1 VLYWLKAAKVALHAA
16 LYALAAQSSQ
26 RLPGRF
32 SAALA
37 KSQPPIGKG
46 PFMGKPLRVLIVEDS
61 EDDALLLIF
70 ELRRG
75 DYSPMAKR
83 VETVEAMQQA
93 LDEQTWDVVISDY
106 VLPGFSGLEALRLV
120 RKSGL
125 DLPFIVVSGKIGED
139 TAVQAMKEGAN
150 DYLIKGNVSRL
161 VPAIEREMQEAEV
174 RRKRREAEAALVRSE
189 RRYKKLVAAVTDYIY
204 TVIIRHGTVVKTSHG
219 PGCLSVTGYSHEEY
233 MDNPFLWYQ
242 MIFEEDRPA
251 VLRLTT
257 DIQAGQDIP
266 SLEHRIRHKDGSIRW
281 VRNTIVPRYSEQGE
295 LIAYDGLISD
305 ITQRKRT
312 EESLKLQ
319 SAALEA
325 AANAIAITDNHGLVI
340 WVNPAF
346 TRMTGYASE
355 EALQR
360 DLSFLKSDRHEP
372 QFYLNLWDTITAG
385 EVWHGEMI
393 NRRKDGTLYP
403 EEQTITPVTDEMGC
417 IKYFICIKQDI
428 TERKRAEQA
437 LLENAS
443 ILKELEIAKQ
453 IQLSLLPPAPPPL
466 KGIDCAGRCVSATHI
481 GGDYY
486 DIFLNGAEVEMVIA
500 DVSGHS
506 VGAALIMV
514 ETRSVLRA
522 QLQTPHSPAE
532 ILTILND
539 LLHDDLSR
547 AELFITMSYLSYHTK
562 TRRLRYSNAGHPPPL
577 LYRTSGDSFLELD
590 TEGLIIGVKTEV
602 SFEERSLN
610 IEHGDLLLLYTDG
623 ILEAEGTGG
632 ALFGTCRLQEV
643 LAREHRKPAAEII
656 AAVLAAVRAFS
667 GEFSFKDDISMLV
680 LKFL

>member
-1 VLYWLKAAKVALHAA
+1 
-16 LYALAAQSSQ
+16 
-26 RLPGRF
+26 
-32 SAALA
+32 
-37 KSQPPIGKG
+37 
-46 PFMGKPLRVLIVEDS
+46 MGKPLHVLFVEDS

-75 DYSPMAKR
+75 DYSPVAKR
-83 VETVEAMQQA
+83 VETIEALQQA
-93 LDEQTWDVVISDY
+93 LEEETWDVVISDY
-106 VLPGFSGLEALRLV
+106 VLPGFSGLEALKLV

-174 RRKRREAEAALVRSE
+174 RRKRRAAEAALVRSE
-189 RRYKKLVAAVTDYIY
+189 RRYKRLVAAVTDYIY
-204 TVIIRHGTVVKTSHG
+204 LVTLKDGKVIKTSHG
-219 PGCLSVTGYSHEEY
+219 PGCLTVTGYSHEEY
-233 MDNPFLWYQ
+233 MENPFLWYQ
-242 MIFEEDRPA
+242 MIYEEDRPA
-251 VLRLTT
+251 VIRLTA

-305 ITQRKRT
+305 ITERKRT
-312 EESLKLQ
+312 EESLRLQ

-325 AANAIAITDNHGLVI
+325 AANAIAITDSQGLVI
-340 WVNPAF
+340 WVNQAF
-346 TRMTGYASE
+346 TLMTGYSVAES
-355 EALQR
+355 LHR
-360 DLSFLKSDRHEP
+360 DLSFLKSDQHGP
-372 QFYLNLWDTITAG
+372 KFYLDLWGTITAG
-385 EVWHGEMI
+385 EVWHGEMV

-428 TERKRAEQA
+428 TGRKLAEQA
-437 LLENAS
+437 LLENNS

-453 IQLSLLPPAPPPL
+453 IQLSLLPPSPPPL
-466 KGIDCAGRCVSATHI
+466 PGIDCAGRCVSATHI

-486 DIFLNGAEVEMVIA
+486 DIFLNGDEVALVMA

-522 QLQTPHSPAE
+522 QLQTLHGPAE
-532 ILTILND
+532 ILAALND

-547 AELFITMSYLSYHTK
+547 AELFITMSYLSYD
-562 TRRLRYSNAGHPPPL
+562 TRTSRLRYTNAGHPPPV
-577 LYRTSGDSFLELD
+577 LYRVSGETFLELD
-590 TEGLIIGVKTEV
+590 AEGLIIGVKKDV
-602 SFEERSLN
+602 DFEERSLRV
-610 IEHGDLLLLYTDG
+610 ESGDLLLLYTDG
-623 ILEAEGTGG
+623 IIEAEGPGG
-632 ALFGTCRLQEV
+632 ELFGTRRLQTI
-643 LAREHRKPAAEII
+643 LAREHRKSASEII
-656 AAVLAAVRAFS
+656 SAVLAAVRAFS
-667 GEFSFKDDISMLV
+667 GANSFKDDISMLV

>member
-1 VLYWLKAAKVALHAA
+1 
-16 LYALAAQSSQ
+16 
-26 RLPGRF
+26 
-32 SAALA
+32 
-37 KSQPPIGKG
+37 
-46 PFMGKPLRVLIVEDS
+46 MGKPLRVLIVEDS

-75 DYSPMAKR
+75 DYSPIAKR
-83 VETVEAMQQA
+83 IETVDAMLRA
-93 LDEQTWDVVISDY
+93 LEEETWDVVISDY

-150 DYLIKGNVSRL
+150 DYLIKGNISRL

-174 RRKRREAEAALVRSE
+174 RRKRRDAEAALVRSE

-204 TVIIRHGTVVKTSHG
+204 TVTIVDGKVVKTSHG
-219 PGCLSVTGYSHEEY
+219 PGCLTVTGYSHEEY
-233 MDNPFLWYQ
+233 TDNPFLWYQ
-242 MIFEEDRPA
+242 MIFEEDRSA
-251 VLRLTT
+251 VIRLTA

-281 VRNTIVPRYSEQGE
+281 VKNTIVPRYSEQGE

-305 ITQRKRT
+305 ITERKRY
-312 EESLKLQ
+312 EESLRLQ

-325 AANAIAITDNHGLVI
+325 AANAIAITDRLGRVI
-340 WVNPAF
+340 WVNQAF
-346 TRMTGYASE
+346 TRMTGYGSGE
-355 EALQR
+355 SLGR
-360 DLSFLKSDRHEP
+360 DLSFLKSDLHAP
-372 QFYLNLWDTITAG
+372 QFYLDLWGTITAG
-385 EVWHGEMI
+385 RVWHGEMI

-403 EEQTITPVTDEMGC
+403 EEQTITPVTDDNGC
-417 IKYFICIKQDI
+417 IQHFICIKQDI
-428 TERKRAEQA
+428 TERKQAEQA
-437 LLENAS
+437 LLENTS
-443 ILKELEIAKQ
+443 ILKEMQIAQQ

-466 KGIDCAGRCVSATHI
+466 QGIDCAGRCVPATHI

-486 DIFLNGAEVEMVIA
+486 DIFLNGDEVEMVIA

-522 QLQTPHSPAE
+522 QLQTLHSPAE
-532 ILTILND
+532 ILAALNH
-539 LLHDDLSR
+539 LLHDDLTR

-562 TRRLRYSNAGHPPPL
+562 TGRLRYTNAGHPPPL
-577 LYRTSGDSFLELD
+577 LYRASGDSFLELD
-590 TEGLIIGVKTEV
+590 AEGLIIGVHREV
-602 SFEERSLN
+602 SFQERSLS
-610 IEHGDLLLLYTDG
+610 IERGDLLLLYTDG
-623 ILEAEGTGG
+623 IIEAEGAGG
-632 ALFGTCRLQEV
+632 ELFGTRRLQTI
-643 LAREHRKPAAEII
+643 LSREHRKPAAEVIT
-656 AAVLAAVRAFS
+656 AVLAAVRAFS
-667 GEFSFKDDISMLV
+667 GLASFKDDISMLV

>member
-1 VLYWLKAAKVALHAA
+1 
-16 LYALAAQSSQ
+16 
-26 RLPGRF
+26 
-32 SAALA
+32 
-37 KSQPPIGKG
+37 
-46 PFMGKPLRVLIVEDS
+46 MGKPLRVLIVEDS
-61 EDDALLLIF
+61 EDDSLLLIF

-75 DYSPMAKR
+75 GYAPAFRR
-83 VETVEAMQQA
+83 VETVEAMQHA
-93 LDEQTWDVVISDY
+93 LREQTWDVVISDY
-106 VLPGFSGLEALRLV
+106 VLPGFSGLEALRVV

-189 RRYKKLVAAVTDYIY
+189 RRYKRLVGAVTDYIY
-204 TVIIRHGTVVKTSHG
+204 TVTLKDGVVLKTAHG
-219 PGCLSVTGYSHEEY
+219 PGCLTVTGYSHEEY
-233 MDNPFLWYQ
+233 INNPFLWYQ
-242 MIFEEDRPA
+242 MIYEEDRAA
-251 VLRLTT
+251 VIRLTA

-266 SLEHRIRHKDGSIRW
+266 SLEHRIRHKDGSLRW

-295 LIAYDGLISD
+295 MIAYDGLISD
-305 ITQRKRT
+305 ITERKRS

-325 AANAIAITDNHGLVI
+325 AANAIAITDSHGQVI

-346 TRMTGYASE
+346 TLMTGYSAA
-355 EALQR
+355 EALHR
-360 DLSFLKSDRHEP
+360 DLSFLKSDLHDP
-372 QFYLNLWDTITAG
+372 KFYLDLWGTVTAG

-393 NRRKDGTLYP
+393 NRRKDGSLYP
-403 EEQTITPVTDEMGC
+403 EEQTITPVTDELGC

-437 LLENAS
+437 LLENNS
-443 ILKELEIAKQ
+443 IVKELEIAKQ
-453 IQLSLLPPAPPPL
+453 IQLSLLPPSPPPMP
-466 KGIDCAGRCVSATHI
+466 GIDCSGRCVSATHI

-486 DIFLNGAEVEMVIA
+486 DIFLRGDEVAMVIA

-522 QLQTPHSPAE
+522 QLQSLHGPSE
-532 ILTILND
+532 IVAALNE

-547 AELFITMSYLSYHTK
+547 AELFISMSYLVYQTK
-562 TRRLRYSNAGHPPPL
+562 TGRLHYTNAGHPPPI
-577 LYRTSGDSFLELD
+577 LYRASDETFLELD
-590 TEGLIIGVKTEV
+590 TEGMILGVKKDVE
-602 SFEERSLN
+602 FEESSLLV
-610 IEHGDLLLLYTDG
+610 EQGDLLLLYTDG
-623 ILEAEGTGG
+623 IIEVEGPGG
-632 ALFGTCRLQEV
+632 ELFGARRLKTI
-643 LAREHRKPAAEII
+643 LAREHRKPATEVIN
-656 AAVLAAVRAFS
+656 AVLSALRAFS
-667 GEFSFKDDISMLV
+667 GLSSFKDDISMLV

>member
-1 VLYWLKAAKVALHAA
+1 
-16 LYALAAQSSQ
+16 
-26 RLPGRF
+26 
-32 SAALA
+32 
-37 KSQPPIGKG
+37 
-46 PFMGKPLRVLIVEDS
+46 MGKPLRVLIVEDS
-61 EDDALLLIF
+61 EDDAVLLTF

-75 DYSPMAKR
+75 DYSPISKR
-83 VETVEAMQQA
+83 IETVEALQQA
-93 LDEQTWDVVISDY
+93 LAEETWDVVISDY

-120 RKSGL
+120 RRSGL

-150 DYLIKGNVSRL
+150 DYLIKGNISRL

-174 RRKRREAEAALVRSE
+174 RRKRRDAEAALVRSE
-189 RRYKKLVAAVTDYIY
+189 RRYKRLVAAVTDYIY
-204 TVIIRHGTVVKTSHG
+204 TVTIKDGSVVKTSHG
-219 PGCLSVTGYSHEEY
+219 PGCLTVTGYSHEEY
-233 MDNPFLWYQ
+233 MNNPFLWYQ
-242 MIFEEDRPA
+242 MIYEEDRPA
-251 VLRLTT
+251 VIRLTA

-281 VRNTIVPRYSEQGE
+281 VRNTIVPRHSDQGE

-305 ITQRKRT
+305 ITDRKRT

-325 AANAIAITDNHGLVI
+325 AANAIAITDSLGLVI
-340 WVNPAF
+340 WVNQAF
-346 TRMTGYASE
+346 TAMTGYSSE
-355 EALQR
+355 ESLHR
-360 DLSFLKSDRHEP
+360 DLSFLKSDLHDP
-372 QFYLNLWDTITAG
+372 KFYLDLWGTVTAG

-393 NRRKDGTLYP
+393 NRRKDGSLYP
-403 EEQTITPVTDEMGC
+403 EEQTITPVTDETGR

-428 TERKRAEQA
+428 TERKQAEQA
-437 LLENAS
+437 LLENNS

-453 IQLSLLPPAPPPL
+453 IQLSLLPPSPPPMQ
-466 KGIDCAGRCVSATHI
+466 GIDCAGRCVSATHI

-486 DIFLNGAEVEMVIA
+486 DIFLNGDEVEIVIA

-522 QLQTPHSPAE
+522 QLETLHSPSQ
-532 ILTILND
+532 ILATLND

-562 TRRLRYSNAGHPPPL
+562 TRCLRYTNAGHPPPL
-577 LYRTSGDSFLELD
+577 LYRASAGTFQELD
-590 TEGLIIGVKTEV
+590 TEGLIIGVKKEV
-602 SFEERSLN
+602 EFEERSLGV
-610 IEHGDLLLLYTDG
+610 EHGDLLLLYTDG
-623 ILEAEGTGG
+623 VIEAEGPSG
-632 ALFGTCRLQEV
+632 AMFGTRRLQGIVAKECG
-643 LAREHRKPAAEII
+643 KPANEII
-656 AAVLAAVRAFS
+656 SAILAAVRAFS
-667 GEFSFKDDISMLV
+667 CAAAFKDDISMLV

>member
-1 VLYWLKAAKVALHAA
+1 MRATETTGEALPAAPVPGRLT
-16 LYALAAQSSQ
+16 SSQ
-26 RLPGRF
+26 HT
-32 SAALA
+32 
-37 KSQPPIGKG
+37 GKG

-75 DYSPMAKR
+75 DYSPVAKR
-83 VETVEAMQQA
+83 VETVEALQRA
-93 LDEQTWDVVISDY
+93 LEEQTWDVVISDY

-150 DYLIKGNVSRL
+150 DYLIKGNISRL

-189 RRYKKLVAAVTDYIY
+189 RRYKRLVAAVTDYIY
-204 TVIIRHGTVVKTSHG
+204 TVTLKNGTVVKTSHG
-219 PGCLSVTGYSHEEY
+219 QGCLTVTGYSHEEY
-233 MDNPFLWYQ
+233 IDNPFLWYQ

-251 VLRLTT
+251 VIRLTA

-281 VRNTIVPRYSEQGE
+281 VKNTIVPRYSEQGE

-305 ITQRKRT
+305 ITERKRS
-312 EESLKLQ
+312 EESLRLQ

-325 AANAIAITDNHGLVI
+325 AANAIAITDSRGLVI
-340 WVNPAF
+340 WVNQAF
-346 TRMTGYASE
+346 TMMTGYSSE

-360 DLSFLKSDRHEP
+360 DLSFLKSDLHEP
-372 QFYLNLWDTITAG
+372 KFYLDLWDTIKAG
-385 EVWHGEMI
+385 QVWHGEMI

-403 EEQTITPVTDEMGC
+403 EEQTITPVNDENGC
-417 IKYFICIKQDI
+417 INHFICIKQDI
-428 TERKRAEQA
+428 TERKQAEKL

-443 ILKELEIAKQ
+443 ILKEMEIAKQ

-466 KGIDCAGRCVSATHI
+466 AGIDCAGRCVSATHI

-486 DIFLNGAEVEMVIA
+486 DIFLNGDEVEMVMA

-506 VGAALIMV
+506 VGAALMMV
-514 ETRSVLRA
+514 ETRSVLQA

-532 ILTILND
+532 ILEVLNR

-547 AELFITMSYLSYHTK
+547 AELFITMSYLSYHLK
-562 TRRLRYSNAGHPPPL
+562 SGRLRYTNAGHPPPL
-577 LYRTSGDSFLELD
+577 LYRASGNSFLELD
-590 TEGLIIGVKTEV
+590 ADGLIIGVKKEV

-610 IEHGDLLLLYTDG
+610 IERGDLLSLYTDG
-623 ILEAEGTGG
+623 IIEAEGADGE
-632 ALFGTCRLQEV
+632 LFGTRRLQTI
-643 LAREHRKPAAEII
+643 LSREHSKPAAEII
-656 AAVLAAVRAFS
+656 SAVLSAVRAFS
-667 GEFSFKDDISMLV
+667 GQVSFKDDISMLV

>member
-1 VLYWLKAAKVALHAA
+1 
-16 LYALAAQSSQ
+16 
-26 RLPGRF
+26 
-32 SAALA
+32 
-37 KSQPPIGKG
+37 
-46 PFMGKPLRVLIVEDS
+46 MGKPLRVLIVEDS

-75 DYSPMAKR
+75 DYSPIAKR

-93 LDEQTWDVVISDY
+93 LEEQIWDVVISDY

-150 DYLIKGNVSRL
+150 DYLIKGNISRL

-189 RRYKKLVAAVTDYIY
+189 RRYKRLVAAVTDYIY
-204 TVIIRHGTVVKTSHG
+204 TVTIKDGRVVKTSHG
-219 PGCLSVTGYSHEEY
+219 PGCLTVTGYSHEEY
-233 MDNPFLWYQ
+233 MENPFLWYQ

-251 VLRLTT
+251 VIRLTA

-266 SLEHRIRHKDGSIRW
+266 SLEHRIRHKDGSLRW
-281 VRNTIVPRYSEQGE
+281 VRNTIVPRYSEQGQ

-305 ITQRKRT
+305 ITERKRT
-312 EESLKLQ
+312 EESLRLQ

-325 AANAIAITDNHGLVI
+325 AANAIAITDSQGLVI
-340 WVNPAF
+340 WVNQAF
-346 TRMTGYASE
+346 TQMTGYSSAES
-355 EALQR
+355 LHR
-360 DLSFLKSDRHEP
+360 DLSFLKSDLHDP
-372 QFYLNLWDTITAG
+372 KFYLNLWGTVTAG
-385 EVWHGEMI
+385 EVWHGEMV

-403 EEQTITPVTDEMGC
+403 EEQTITPVTDESGC

-428 TERKRAEQA
+428 TERKQAEQA
-437 LLENAS
+437 LLENNS
-443 ILKELEIAKQ
+443 IVKELEIAKQ
-453 IQLSLLPPAPPPL
+453 IQISLLPPAPPPMP
-466 KGIDCAGRCVSATHI
+466 GIDCAGRCVAATHI

-486 DIFLNGAEVEMVIA
+486 DIFLSGDEVAMVIA

-522 QLQTPHSPAE
+522 QLQTLQSPAE
-532 ILTILND
+532 ILATLND
-539 LLHDDLSR
+539 LLYDDLSR

-562 TRRLRYSNAGHPPPL
+562 TGLLRYTNAGHPPPFL
-577 LYRTSGDSFLELD
+577 FRTSSDTFLQLD
-590 TEGLIIGVKTEV
+590 AEGLIIGVNKEV
-602 SFEERSLN
+602 QFEERSLD
-610 IEHGDLLLLYTDG
+610 IEPGDLLLLYTDG
-623 ILEAEGTGG
+623 IIEAEGPGG
-632 ALFGTCRLQEV
+632 ELFGSRRLQTV
-643 LAREHRKPAAEII
+643 ISREYRKPACEII
-656 AAVLAAVRAFS
+656 AAILAAVRAFS
-667 GEFSFKDDISMLV
+667 GVNSYKDDISMLV

>member
-1 VLYWLKAAKVALHAA
+1 
-16 LYALAAQSSQ
+16 
-26 RLPGRF
+26 
-32 SAALA
+32 
-37 KSQPPIGKG
+37 
-46 PFMGKPLRVLIVEDS
+46 MGKPLRVLIVEDS

-75 DYSPMAKR
+75 DYSPIAKR
-83 VETVEAMQQA
+83 IETYQALQQA
-93 LDEQTWDVVISDY
+93 LEEETWDVVISDY

-189 RRYKKLVAAVTDYIY
+189 RRYKRLVGAVTDYIY
-204 TVIIRHGTVVKTSHG
+204 TVTIKDGKVVKTSHG
-219 PGCLSVTGYSHEEY
+219 PGCLTVTGYSHDEY
-233 MDNPFLWYQ
+233 MENPFLWYQ
-242 MIFEEDRPA
+242 MIYEEDRPA
-251 VLRLTT
+251 VIRLTA

-295 LIAYDGLISD
+295 LTAYDGLISD
-305 ITQRKRT
+305 ITERKRT
-312 EESLKLQ
+312 EESLRLQ

-325 AANAIAITDNHGLVI
+325 AANAIAITDSQGLVI

-346 TRMTGYASE
+346 TLMTGYSSA
-355 EALQR
+355 EALHR
-360 DLSFLKSDRHEP
+360 DLSFLKSDLHGP
-372 QFYLNLWDTITAG
+372 KFYLDLWGTVTAG

-428 TERKRAEQA
+428 TERKQAEQA
-437 LLENAS
+437 LLENNS
-443 ILKELEIAKQ
+443 IVKELEIAKQ

-466 KGIDCAGRCVSATHI
+466 ADIDCAGRCVSATHI

-486 DIFLNGAEVEMVIA
+486 DIFLRGDQVAMVIA

-522 QLQTPHSPAE
+522 QLQTLQSPAE
-532 ILTILND
+532 IVSALND

-547 AELFITMSYLSYHTK
+547 AELFITMSYLSYHT
-562 TRRLRYSNAGHPPPL
+562 TTGQLSYTNAGHPPPL

-590 TEGLIIGVKTEV
+590 AEGLILGVKKEV
-602 SFEERSLN
+602 DFEERSLKV
-610 IEHGDLLLLYTDG
+610 EQGDLLLLYTDG
-623 ILEAEGTGG
+623 IIEAEGPGG
-632 ALFGTCRLQEV
+632 ELFGARRLKTI
-643 LAREHRKPAAEII
+643 LSREHGKSAAEII
-656 AAVLAAVRAFS
+656 SAVLAAVRAFS
-667 GEFSFKDDISMLV
+667 GAASFKDDISMLV